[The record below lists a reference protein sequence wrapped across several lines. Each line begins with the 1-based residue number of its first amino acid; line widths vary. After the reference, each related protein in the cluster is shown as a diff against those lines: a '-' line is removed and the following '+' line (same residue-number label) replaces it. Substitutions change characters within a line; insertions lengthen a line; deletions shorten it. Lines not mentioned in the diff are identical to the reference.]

1 MSKLRDAL
9 KNDTVKSVL
18 FLVIVLVSVIAFWF
32 GLRAYLRTDSPLLA
46 VASGSMEPTLYKGH
60 LIIVQGGLRA
70 EEINV
75 GLFGSSNEG
84 DIIVFHKPIGEP
96 ELIVHRAV
104 EKFQRDGKWYFE
116 TQGDYKGQNVYNPDD
131 WDVPEDYVVGKVVG
145 SIPYVGEIPLFVHT
159 PTGTYVIALLIIV
172 ILVLEFVVPVVRE
185 RMNPKIPQEE
195 AAPSETG
202 SSVDKPDT
210 TET

>member
-18 FLVIVLVSVIAFWF
+18 FLVIVLVSVVAFWF
-32 GLRAYLRTDSPLLA
+32 GLRAYLQTDSPLLA

-60 LIIVQGGLRA
+60 LIVVQGVSNACEL
-70 EEINV
+70 NV
-75 GLFGSSNEG
+75 GKYGSANQG
-84 DIIVFHKPIGEP
+84 DIIVFHRPDTP
-96 ELIVHRAV
+96 SELIVHRAIDKY
-104 EKFQRDGKWYFE
+104 EKGGSWYIV
-116 TQGDYKGQNVYNPDD
+116 TRGDANPSNDSWGGND
-131 WDVPEDYVVGKVVG
+131 LHESYIVGKVVW
-145 SIPYVGEIPLFVHT
+145 SVPYLGEIPLFVHT

-185 RMNPKIPQEE
+185 RMTPKIPQEE
-195 AAPSETG
+195 TAPSETG